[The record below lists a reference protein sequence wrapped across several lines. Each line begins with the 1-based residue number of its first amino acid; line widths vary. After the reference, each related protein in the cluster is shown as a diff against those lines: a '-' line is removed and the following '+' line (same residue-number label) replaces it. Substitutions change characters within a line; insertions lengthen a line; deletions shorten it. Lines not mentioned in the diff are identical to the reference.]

1 MSKKNKLISIIT
13 FTSIIISET
22 FILIIIA
29 IITVI
34 IFWIILSLSLLLML
48 LLLSLLLLLQGR
60 RKLFY
65 CKEIW
70 VKLSGTIVERGQN
83 VLKLQWLKCPKTIPT
98 IFGPENKW
106 LNTVLLKKPHF
117 TNLNSLNI
125 TKNILPQDSQKH
137 VSGCCQKKNICTAL
151 FLDAQELYSRITCIF
166 LQIFVQNLLFQCIGS
181 FYLVGGEII
190 SIRQI
195 TVWDFYNVIEYFIL
209 IEIFGNSDI
218 LGNLDTSINSI
229 KTLTFSKQ
237 FGLQ

>member
-60 RKLFY
+60 RKLFC

-70 VKLSGTIVERGQN
+70 VKLSGTIVGRGQN

-106 LNTVLLKKPHF
+106 LNTSNLEFIYWFHIVWFSRRKFSNQQKLSKKIIHF
-117 TNLNSLNI
+117 TIQFCSKNLNLRTSTHSTLQKI
-125 TKNILPQDSQKH
+125 YSHKTAKNMFLVVVRKKH
-137 VSGCCQKKNICTAL
+137 LHCTI
-151 FLDAQELYSRITCIF
+151 SRRPGTVFSANLCSKP
-166 LQIFVQNLLFQCIGS
+166 FVPVHRKLLF
-181 FYLVGGEII
+181 GG
-190 SIRQI
+190 RRNNFHQA
-195 TVWDFYNVIEYFIL
+195 DHC
-209 IEIFGNSDI
+209 
-218 LGNLDTSINSI
+218 LGFL
-229 KTLTFSKQ
+229 
-237 FGLQ
+237 